1 MRSFPQ
7 ELANKREEFYLETLI
22 FFNFSKVL
30 IYEEIRVFSKK
41 HRDIQYV
48 KHLTLLQLKG

>member
-30 IYEEIRVFSKK
+30 IHEEIRVFSKK
-41 HRDIQYV
+41 HRDIQYF